1 MHQGQDQA
9 PVGWDAATGAASVRV
24 GREQDDLAD
33 RVWIVKAR
41 RQRQKCSDL
50 GKTDACFHLTA
61 KRGRQRG
68 KILGR
73 QLFGLLTD
81 REQHLLLA
89 LRSPEVALQVAVP
102 GAHVLHGMYP
112 IEMLRPAE
120 DSDTLIVVRR
130 MACDV

>member
-1 MHQGQDQA
+1 MRWKLRSLRARARSSSA
-9 PVGWDAATGAASVRV
+9 PRRIRAARCRSEEHTSELQSQSNLECRLLL
-24 GREQDDLAD
+24 E
-33 RVWIVKAR
+33 KN
-41 RQRQKCSDL
+41 
-50 GKTDACFHLTA
+50 ACFQLTA
-61 KRGRQRG
+61 KRRRQRG
-68 KILGR
+68 KILGG

-81 REQHLLLA
+81 REQHLLLP

-120 DSDTLIVVRR
+120 DSDTLIVVSR